1 MALSLIHVHCKDAKQ
16 DKLKALQVG
25 KTKKLQFEDF
35 MEMFMVAATWI
46 VEEFDLDTF
55 VEAVESSASQ

>member
-35 MEMFMVAATWI
+35 MEAFIEATTWI
-46 VEEFDLDTF
+46 ANGIYKKPL
-55 VEAVESSASQ
+55 